1 MKSYNHRFKA
11 SVEYLSVLNVN
22 TDIQVKPLCEAVI
35 YLQTMSLPGSV
46 TVQHR
51 EIRITE
57 VIIPEDE
64 EEEQDDQV
72 KQEEHAL

>member
-1 MKSYNHRFKA
+1 
-11 SVEYLSVLNVN
+11 
-22 TDIQVKPLCEAVI
+22 
-35 YLQTMSLPGSV
+35 MSLPGSV

-57 VIIPEDE
+57 VNIPEDE
-64 EEEQDDQV
+64 EEEQEDQV

>member
-1 MKSYNHRFKA
+1 
-11 SVEYLSVLNVN
+11 
-22 TDIQVKPLCEAVI
+22 
-35 YLQTMSLPGSV
+35 MSLPGSV

-64 EEEQDDQV
+64 EEEQEDQV

>member
-1 MKSYNHRFKA
+1 MSPIIQSQIPKPCFS
-11 SVEYLSVLNVN
+11 SVLNVT
-22 TDIQVKPLCEAVI
+22 TDCNVKLLCETVI

-64 EEEQDDQV
+64 EEEQEDQV